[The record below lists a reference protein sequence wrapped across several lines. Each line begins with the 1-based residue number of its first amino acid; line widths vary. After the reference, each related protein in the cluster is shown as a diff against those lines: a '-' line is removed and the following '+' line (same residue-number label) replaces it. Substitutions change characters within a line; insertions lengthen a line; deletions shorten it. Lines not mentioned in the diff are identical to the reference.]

1 MPSTLS
7 PDLGPRCMQA
17 FTQVVPASLCVFY
30 RIDEDC
36 RAHDFQLLRMPAG
49 MHRDYLRH
57 YRDYDPLQ
65 PRHCLASASPVVPLR
80 QGIARQP
87 AEDSAL
93 YQGFL
98 RRHGICDVV
107 EVLAHAHQRP
117 VAALSLLR
125 DARLGAFS
133 DQELRQ
139 LRALHGLME
148 LAAQACATP
157 TASAERLQG
166 LTPREREIALLL
178 RDGVSNKCL
187 AQCLGLGLPTV
198 KTHLLN
204 LFRKT
209 GAQPHRAGEATLP
222 LAARGLGLRASSQ
235 KRNCRTASGLP
246 LSCRPRRRSRWR
258 LKEKPGNTQGRFN
271 RYQARAPTSAKCN
284 TSQPSPPATGGS
296 SAASSW
302 ARAKP
307 RFQCGASGGG
317 AISPFSQRPPATIPE
332 STRQGKSMQ
341 M

>member
-133 DQELRQ
+133 YQELRQ

-166 LTPREREIALLL
+166 LTPRNGRSPCCCA
-178 RDGVSNKCL
+178 
-187 AQCLGLGLPTV
+187 
-198 KTHLLN
+198 
-204 LFRKT
+204 
-209 GAQPHRAGEATLP
+209 
-222 LAARGLGLRASSQ
+222 
-235 KRNCRTASGLP
+235 TASATNAWR
-246 LSCRPRRRSRWR
+246 SASDSACRR
-258 LKEKPGNTQGRFN
+258 
-271 RYQARAPTSAKCN
+271 
-284 TSQPSPPATGGS
+284 
-296 SAASSW
+296 
-302 ARAKP
+302 
-307 RFQCGASGGG
+307 
-317 AISPFSQRPPATIPE
+317 
-332 STRQGKSMQ
+332 
-341 M
+341 

>member
-133 DQELRQ
+133 YQELRQ

-178 RDGVSNKCL
+178 RDGVSNKRL

-209 GAQPHRAGEATLP
+209 GARSRTELVKRPSSSRARPG
-222 LAARGLGLRASSQ
+222 AARPARRGTAAPPAA
-235 KRNCRTASGLP
+235 CR
-246 LSCRPRRRSRWR
+246 SCRPRRRSRWR

-284 TSQPSPPATGGS
+284 TSQPSPPATGGN

-307 RFQCGASGGG
+307 RFQCGASGVG
-317 AISPFSQRPPATIPE
+317 AGSPSNA
-332 STRQGKSMQ
+332 
-341 M
+341 

>member
-65 PRHCLASASPVVPLR
+65 PRHCLANASPVVPLR
-80 QGIARQP
+80 QGIAHQP

-157 TASAERLQG
+157 TATAERLQG

-209 GAQPHRAGEATLP
+209 GA
-222 LAARGLGLRASSQ
+222 
-235 KRNCRTASGLP
+235 
-246 LSCRPRRRSRWR
+246 RSRTELVKR
-258 LKEKPGNTQGRFN
+258 LFL
-271 RYQARAPTSAKCN
+271 
-284 TSQPSPPATGGS
+284 
-296 SAASSW
+296 
-302 ARAKP
+302 
-307 RFQCGASGGG
+307 
-317 AISPFSQRPPATIPE
+317 
-332 STRQGKSMQ
+332 
-341 M
+341 

>member
-1 MPSTLS
+1 MSSTLS

-36 RAHDFQLLRMPAG
+36 RAYDFQLLRMPAG
-49 MHRDYLRH
+49 MHRDYLRHYRDYDPLQPRH

-87 AEDSAL
+87 AKDSAL

-107 EVLAHAHQRP
+107 EVLAHAQQRP

-133 DQELRQ
+133 EQELRQ

-157 TASAERLQG
+157 AANAERLQG
-166 LTPREREIALLL
+166 LTPREREVALLL

-209 GAQPHRAGEATLP
+209 GA
-222 LAARGLGLRASSQ
+222 
-235 KRNCRTASGLP
+235 
-246 LSCRPRRRSRWR
+246 RSRTELVKR
-258 LKEKPGNTQGRFN
+258 LFL
-271 RYQARAPTSAKCN
+271 
-284 TSQPSPPATGGS
+284 
-296 SAASSW
+296 
-302 ARAKP
+302 
-307 RFQCGASGGG
+307 
-317 AISPFSQRPPATIPE
+317 
-332 STRQGKSMQ
+332 
-341 M
+341 

>member
-1 MPSTLS
+1 MSSTLS
-7 PDLGPRCMQA
+7 PDLGLRCMQA

-87 AEDSAL
+87 AKDSAL

-107 EVLAHAHQRP
+107 EVLAHAQQRP

-157 TASAERLQG
+157 AASAERLQG

-198 KTHLLN
+198 KTTCSTCSA
-204 LFRKT
+204 R
-209 GAQPHRAGEATLP
+209 PVRA
-222 LAARGLGLRASSQ
+222 AA
-235 KRNCRTASGLP
+235 
-246 LSCRPRRRSRWR
+246 
-258 LKEKPGNTQGRFN
+258 
-271 RYQARAPTSAKCN
+271 
-284 TSQPSPPATGGS
+284 PS
-296 SAASSW
+296 W
-302 ARAKP
+302 
-307 RFQCGASGGG
+307 
-317 AISPFSQRPPATIPE
+317 
-332 STRQGKSMQ
+332 
-341 M
+341 

>member
-1 MPSTLS
+1 
-7 PDLGPRCMQA
+7 
-17 FTQVVPASLCVFY
+17 
-30 RIDEDC
+30 
-36 RAHDFQLLRMPAG
+36 AG

-87 AEDSAL
+87 AKDSAL

-107 EVLAHAHQRP
+107 EVLAHAQQRP

-157 TASAERLQG
+157 AASAERLQG

-209 GAQPHRAGEATLP
+209 GA
-222 LAARGLGLRASSQ
+222 
-235 KRNCRTASGLP
+235 
-246 LSCRPRRRSRWR
+246 RSRTELVKR
-258 LKEKPGNTQGRFN
+258 LFL
-271 RYQARAPTSAKCN
+271 
-284 TSQPSPPATGGS
+284 
-296 SAASSW
+296 
-302 ARAKP
+302 
-307 RFQCGASGGG
+307 
-317 AISPFSQRPPATIPE
+317 
-332 STRQGKSMQ
+332 
-341 M
+341 

>member
-209 GAQPHRAGEATLP
+209 GA
-222 LAARGLGLRASSQ
+222 
-235 KRNCRTASGLP
+235 
-246 LSCRPRRRSRWR
+246 RSRIELVKR
-258 LKEKPGNTQGRFN
+258 LFL
-271 RYQARAPTSAKCN
+271 
-284 TSQPSPPATGGS
+284 
-296 SAASSW
+296 
-302 ARAKP
+302 
-307 RFQCGASGGG
+307 
-317 AISPFSQRPPATIPE
+317 
-332 STRQGKSMQ
+332 
-341 M
+341 